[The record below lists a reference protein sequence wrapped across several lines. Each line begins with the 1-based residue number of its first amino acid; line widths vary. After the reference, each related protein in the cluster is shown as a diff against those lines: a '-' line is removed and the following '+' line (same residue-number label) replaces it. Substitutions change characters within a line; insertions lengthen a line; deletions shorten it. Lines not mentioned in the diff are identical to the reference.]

1 MIGGTMNRKSTTI
14 YLLGF
19 ILLTCALCGSMIFP
33 PPFNEGDWVEPR
45 GEDISCFH
53 SPGVNGSEEEP
64 FTFRERE
71 KGIVE
76 KGGDLNSFYFQD
88 SLNWW
93 MRVDMGNGVHK
104 WCKADHLKLYNPY
117 D

>member
-1 MIGGTMNRKSTTI
+1 MARLSI
-14 YLLGF
+14 YILFLAPILIVCGLLGS
-19 ILLTCALCGSMIFP
+19 AIFP
-33 PPFNEGDWVEPR
+33 PPFNEEDWVEPR

-76 KGGDLNSFYFQD
+76 KGGDLNSFYFLD
-88 SLNWW
+88 SPNWW
-93 MRVDMGNGVHK
+93 MRVDINGVHK
-104 WCKADHLKLYNPY
+104 WCKADRLKLYNPY